1 MSRPDRK
8 NSPEQ
13 VKAAAKG
20 SPKGAA
26 KAPTPLGPPRD
37 VVDGIPDR
45 TARPRAWMYLL
56 LAAVF
61 LGWVIFLVLVKVY
74 GSLQ

>member
-8 NSPEQ
+8 SSPEQ
-13 VKAAAKG
+13 AKAAAKG
-20 SPKGAA
+20 SAKGC
-26 KAPTPLGPPRD
+26 PPLGPPRD

-45 TARPRAWMYLL
+45 TARPRVWMYLL

-61 LGWVIFLVLVKVY
+61 LAWVLFLILVKLY
-74 GSLQ
+74 GSL